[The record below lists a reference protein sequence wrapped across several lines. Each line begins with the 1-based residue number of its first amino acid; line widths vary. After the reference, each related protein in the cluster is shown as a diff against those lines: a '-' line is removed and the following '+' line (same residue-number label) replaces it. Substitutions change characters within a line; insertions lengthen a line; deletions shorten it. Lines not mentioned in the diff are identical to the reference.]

1 MFNYEIGSF
10 HMLIITA
17 FSLLFLNGCGFKSD
31 PYWVDTNISSS
42 GKTEEIIG
50 GLLDWFLIKLGGRGL
65 GLGFIISRLLETF
78 PKGRQR
84 KVGWPLVRSLVTGII
99 TRGEGWL
106 NHNFLNWPPKGWA
119 RFWLNGA
126 LRN

>member
-42 GKTEEIIG
+42 GKRIEI
-50 GLLDWFLIKLGGRGL
+50 
-65 GLGFIISRLLETF
+65 
-78 PKGRQR
+78 
-84 KVGWPLVRSLVTGII
+84 
-99 TRGEGWL
+99 
-106 NHNFLNWPPKGWA
+106 
-119 RFWLNGA
+119 
-126 LRN
+126 